1 MPLRYT
7 WAQRNFHEVLG
18 LFLEVDGSFPEVK
31 ASLRMVL
38 GSRRGHREL
47 RIAQPQQGR
56 LSSFGSRLG
65 IVAEETPRRGR
76 GAASAGALP
85 FVWVPSPMDIS
96 AGPHDLGVCRYGKTG
111 AGQTL
116 ATGRNERSEAIG
128 VRRPVSGARI

>member
-1 MPLRYT
+1 M
-7 WAQRNFHEVLG
+7 LG
-18 LFLEVDGSFPEVK
+18 LFLEVNWSFPEVK

-47 RIAQPQQGR
+47 RIAQLQQGR

-85 FVWVPSPMDIS
+85 FAWVSSPMDIS
-96 AGPHDLGVCRYGKTG
+96 AGPH
-111 AGQTL
+111 AH
-116 ATGRNERSEAIG
+116 
-128 VRRPVSGARI
+128 